1 MLINTQRTGSNYH
14 HGNVKEALL
23 TAALN
28 HIENNEGE
36 MISLRA
42 LSKEVGVTPSAV
54 YNHFADKNALLLA
67 IKIRIF
73 ESFNKFFAE
82 NCKET
87 ESPDKAL
94 VEMCLAFFHFSRE
107 FPSQFQFIF
116 SSSIPIQWSTNEIV
130 DVSCR
135 CIVRARSLVFAIH
148 EKYQLHCSEE
158 EVVNATLLVWTQ
170 LHGIVTLRNSGLI
183 GAAVSHQNWPDKCGL
198 TDDAQVEKLIQDHV
212 QIMITGMLS
221 SSRGKSKH

>member
-1 MLINTQRTGSNYH
+1 MLIHTQKTGDTYH

-23 TAALN
+23 SAAQN
-28 HIENNEGE
+28 YIENNEGE

-54 YNHFADKNALLLA
+54 YNHFTDKSALILA
-67 IKIRIF
+67 IKIRIYQG
-73 ESFNKFFAE
+73 FNKFFAE

-87 ESPDKAL
+87 TNPDKAL
-94 VEMCLAFFHFSRE
+94 VEMCLAYFHFSRE
-107 FPSQFQFIF
+107 FPSQFRFIF
-116 SSSIPIQWSTNEIV
+116 SSSIPMDTSTDEMV

-158 EVVNATLLVWTQ
+158 ELVNATLLIWSQ
-170 LHGIVTLRNSGLI
+170 LHGIITLRNSGLI
-183 GAAVSHQNWPDKCGL
+183 GAAVSHQNWPEKCGL
-198 TDDAQVEKLIQDHV
+198 ADESQVKKLIEDHV
-212 QIMITGMLS
+212 QIMVNGMLS
-221 SSRGKSKH
+221 SSRGKSEQ

>member
-1 MLINTQRTGSNYH
+1 MLIDALKTGSNYH

-23 TAALN
+23 NAAQN

-54 YNHFADKNALLLA
+54 YNHFVDKSALILA
-67 IKIRIF
+67 IKIRIYQR
-73 ESFNKFFAE
+73 FNKFFAE

-87 ESPDKAL
+87 ESPERAL
-94 VEMCLAFFHFSRE
+94 IEMCLAYFHFSRE
-107 FPSQFQFIF
+107 FPSQFRFIF
-116 SSSIPIQWSTNEIV
+116 SSSIPIEWSTHEIV
-130 DVSCR
+130 DVSCH
-135 CIVRARSLVFAIH
+135 CIVRARSFVFAIH

-158 EVVNATLLVWTQ
+158 EVVNATLLVWSQ

-183 GAAVSHQNWPDKCGL
+183 SATVSHQNWPQKCGL
-198 TDDAQVEKLIQDHV
+198 TDDTQVKKLIEDHV
-212 QIMITGMLS
+212 QIVIDGMLS
-221 SSRGKSKH
+221 SSHGKSKH

>member
-1 MLINTQRTGSNYH
+1 MLIDTLKTGSNYH

-23 TAALN
+23 NAAQS
-28 HIENNEGE
+28 HIENNQGE

-54 YNHFADKNALLLA
+54 YNHFADKNSLILA
-67 IKIRIF
+67 IKIRIYQSLN
-73 ESFNKFFAE
+73 EFFAE
-82 NCKET
+82 NCKEP

-94 VEMCLAFFHFSRE
+94 LEMCLAYFHFSRE
-107 FPSQFQFIF
+107 FPSQFRFIF
-116 SSSIPIQWSTNEIV
+116 SSSIPIEWSTNEIV

-148 EKYQLHCSEE
+148 KKYQLHFSEE
-158 EVVNATLLVWTQ
+158 ELVNSTLLIWSQ

-183 GAAVSHQNWPDKCGL
+183 GAAVSHQKWPEKCGL
-198 TDDAQVEKLIQDHV
+198 TDDAQVEKLIEGHV
-212 QIMITGMLS
+212 QIMINGMLS
-221 SSRGKSKH
+221 SSRGKGNH